1 MGVYIAPVVDIEAAG
16 IIVSPTAQLR
26 ISHRPVDILVA
37 LLGIAGVV
45 VGVFEMRQRASS
57 APAESTLHIVDYLGS
72 SPLRVAAGQT
82 AVRIPYSHDDL
93 QRIAK
98 KLVAAAAADRPSPSA
113 LLHTSRLAPLV
124 GSAVTS
130 WMERDFAERVTCLR
144 LQDVF
149 QDTWRGLETRQS
161 QDGERIEHRDQLL
174 SALADFGVALT
185 CKLECGSATSA
196 DAARTRTVRDLLRTS
211 IDEFHLHQAEM
222 SWTVMAYVLYMP
234 PQLHWQNRYGEQF
247 DFDDVAEALITKP
260 LKSESCGGIHLM
272 CAATTM
278 LRIDADERLLQPAVG
293 ERLRDFVALRVQ
305 EAEKSQLPDGSWP
318 SMWSSDSGEG
328 PVAATAMAS
337 IRQRLMITGHLLE
350 WFDLLPA
357 EIQPPDSTVRSALLW
372 IVPTLQSLT
381 PEELAADICPCTHA
395 LLAAS
400 RVAPHVSG
408 EASASP

>member
-1 MGVYIAPVVDIEAAG
+1 MNPK
-16 IIVSPTAQLR
+16 PPLR
-26 ISHRPVDILVA
+26 ISRRAIDIFVA
-37 LLGIAGVV
+37 LLGVTGVGAGV
-45 VGVFEMRQRASS
+45 FDMRQRASS

-72 SPLRVAAGQT
+72 SPLSVVAT
-82 AVRIPYSHDDL
+82 PRTVRIPYSHDDL
-93 QRIAK
+93 LPIAK
-98 KLVAAAAADRPSPSA
+98 KLVAASATDKSSPSA
-113 LLHTSRLAPLV
+113 LLHASRLAPLV
-124 GSAVTS
+124 GSAVKS

-222 SWTVMAYVLYMP
+222 SWTVMAYVLYLP
-234 PQLHWQNRYGEQF
+234 PQLYWRNRYGEQF
-247 DFDDVAEALITKP
+247 DFDDIAEALITKP
-260 LKSESCGGIHLM
+260 LKSESCGGTHLM

-278 LRIDADERLLQPAVG
+278 LRIDADERLLQPAVR
-293 ERLRDFVALRVQ
+293 ERLRDYVALRVQ

-318 SMWSSDSGEG
+318 LMWSRDSGEG
-328 PVAATAMAS
+328 PVPTTAMAS

-400 RVAPHVSG
+400 REAPHVSG